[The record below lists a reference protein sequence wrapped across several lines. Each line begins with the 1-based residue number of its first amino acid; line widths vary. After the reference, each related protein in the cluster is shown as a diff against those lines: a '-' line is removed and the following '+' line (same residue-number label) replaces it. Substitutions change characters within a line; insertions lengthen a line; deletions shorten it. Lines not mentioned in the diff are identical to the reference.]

1 MVESRLAMWAA
12 DGERTEDLDPFRQD
26 KALALLLG
34 HALPAAQT
42 ARDFLAQLRADD
54 RPLLQEG
61 QGAGCRRDGAAA
73 GSGQAP
79 CRTRPRPRLRG
90 GQALQSRRPVRTA
103 TLDVDA
109 TLIRGDKRAA
119 KRPYDGNRGYQP
131 VLALWAEQAGIL
143 ADEFRD
149 GKSLPSCLMGWM
161 APSRHLCAKVRLS

>member
-34 HALPAAQT
+34 GHELPAAQT

-73 GSGQAP
+73 GSG
-79 CRTRPRPRLRG
+79 
-90 GQALQSRRPVRTA
+90 
-103 TLDVDA
+103 
-109 TLIRGDKRAA
+109 
-119 KRPYDGNRGYQP
+119 
-131 VLALWAEQAGIL
+131 
-143 ADEFRD
+143 
-149 GKSLPSCLMGWM
+149 
-161 APSRHLCAKVRLS
+161 